1 MFFPYF
7 KGKNIFSLIKLSK
20 EKSIDLQEAY
30 AFCQVVE
37 MQHLIFLHINH

>member
-20 EKSIDLQEAY
+20 EKSIDFEAY
-30 AFCQVVE
+30 AF
-37 MQHLIFLHINH
+37 LLFYAI